1 MSDNAH
7 VHRSER
13 LKLITQMVNAGP
25 RTIADLSIL
34 TGVSTISVR
43 RDLRDLSEQGAV
55 KRVRGGAV
63 PVSSREDQYPFE
75 PRPAEEPDLRG
86 RLARTVAELISPGDA
101 VLIDN
106 GTTALAVA
114 REIAGVGVTVLALS
128 LHAAVAAASKP
139 GNRVIVPGGPVDDD
153 NLGFTSAGARDAV
166 GSMRFD
172 FAILDACAADPDAGL
187 TVTSWGD
194 AQVKRTALTVS
205 RRPILVV
212 PADKLT
218 RTAAHWF
225 GSMHQVDTLITTDG
239 VTPRLVYEAQ
249 SAGVKMIIVEP

>member
-1 MSDNAH
+1 MKRSD
-7 VHRSER
+7 R
-13 LKLITQMVNAGP
+13 LALIIQMIDEAP
-25 RTIADLSIL
+25 RTIADLAMR
-34 TGVSTISVR
+34 TGVSPISIR
-43 RDLRDLSEQGAV
+43 RDLRDLAEKGAV
-55 KRVRGGAV
+55 TRVRGGAERV
-63 PVSSREDQYPFE
+63 PVDQPQHPVQHQLGADADVE
-75 PRPAEEPDLRG
+75 R
-86 RLARTVAELISPGDA
+86 RLARAVAELISPGDA

-249 SAGVKMIIVEP
+249 SAGVIMIIVEP